1 VAGRI
6 GREPYYSGCRWRTRR
21 VLVAHNDF
29 VVHRSRIRRCTPGRS
44 CGLQGIFSNWGSYP
58 SWSPYQDEWIERS
71 ITFHQ
76 GNVFRDNSYVGRWR
90 FMARDQSR
98 VLGFR
103 AWRSAPYRQD
113 RGSTLRG
120 PR

>member
-1 VAGRI
+1 MHTGTILRTAGD
-6 GREPYYSGCRWRTRR
+6 
-21 VLVAHNDF
+21 L
-29 VVHRSRIRRCTPGRS
+29 
-44 CGLQGIFSNWGSYP
+44 LQLGSYP
-58 SWSPYQDEWIERS
+58 SWSPYQDERIERS